1 MPSKDTDT
9 ITTKETAAVEES
21 ESYQSEQ
28 ALANSYDTGSI
39 DRSVFDQILEMD
51 DDEERDFS
59 RTIVFGFM
67 EQAEQSFKDMEDSLK
82 GKDLAQL
89 SSLGHFLKGSSATLG
104 LVKVQDYCEKIQNLG
119 SDPDKTRTTNADDR
133 EERLAGIT
141 SVLGEMKEE
150 YKCVCV
156 RFRKFYDD
164 LNGDSQL

>member
-1 MPSKDTDT
+1 MRNGTLAEQLFLGSWSRRNNHSKTWRILCTSFRTLHTHLRESIFTIANIHLSRFSKSKDLN
-9 ITTKETAAVEES
+9 K
-21 ESYQSEQ
+21 
-28 ALANSYDTGSI
+28 
-39 DRSVFDQILEMD
+39 
-51 DDEERDFS
+51 
-59 RTIVFGFM
+59 
-67 EQAEQSFKDMEDSLK
+67 
-82 GKDLAQL
+82 L

-119 SDPDKTRTTNADDR
+119 SGLDKTGTTSVDDR
-133 EERLAGIT
+133 EESLAGIT

>member
-21 ESYQSEQ
+21 ESSEQ

-82 GKDLAQL
+82 SKDLNKL

-119 SDPDKTRTTNADDR
+119 SGLDKTGTTSVDDR
-133 EERLAGIT
+133 EESLAGIT

-150 YKCVCV
+150 YKFVCV